1 MTLRVLIVGAG
12 TSFSTKDVEQGLLKG
27 LRSHGAECYVYSLER
42 RLDLAVEWL
51 RWLWT
56 DRGKLPEDKPSWAD
70 ALYRAGVEALEMA
83 LRFQVDWVIVI
94 SAMFLHPDVLVLLRR
109 AGVHVGIVF
118 TESPYQDVEQ
128 ANVASAVD
136 VCWTNERSSV
146 AYLRHANPRTSYLP
160 AAYDPDIHTPLA
172 EADLAVPTHDV
183 VFVGTGWQERCDL
196 LRAVDWSGID
206 LGLYGAWSLLGSR
219 SKLREFVRSGF
230 IDNRQ
235 TAALYRQATIGLNLY
250 RQSRAFG
257 PKPSYIEHA
266 ESLNPRAYEL
276 AACGV
281 FHLSDQR
288 VEGQEIFGDAVPT
301 FTDADQLGAL
311 IREYL
316 ADPEGRAVHAQRAR
330 QAIRPH
336 TYAARAAQLVAD
348 LEHLEAR
355 PFARGA

>member
-1 MTLRVLIVGAG
+1 MTLRVLVVGAG

-118 TESPYQDVEQ
+118 TESPYQDAEQ

-146 AYLRHANPRTSYLP
+146 AYLRGHPHAARRSRPGGTDARRGVRRHWLAGALRP
-160 AAYDPDIHTPLA
+160 AARRRLERHRPGPVRRVEPARLA
-172 EADLAVPTHDV
+172 LETAGVCA
-183 VFVGTGWQERCDL
+183 
-196 LRAVDWSGID
+196 
-206 LGLYGAWSLLGSR
+206 LGLH
-219 SKLREFVRSGF
+219 
-230 IDNRQ
+230 
-235 TAALYRQATIGLNLY
+235 
-250 RQSRAFG
+250 RQSSDSCPVSSGHHRPEPVPPIARFWAQALV
-257 PKPSYIEHA
+257 HA

>member
-1 MTLRVLIVGAG
+1 MRCLLVGAG
-12 TSFSTKDVEQGLLKG
+12 ASFSTKDVEQGLLKG
-27 LRSHGAECYVYSLER
+27 LRAQGAEVYVYSLER
-42 RLDLAVEWL
+42 RLDLAIEWL
-51 RWLWT
+51 RWLWA
-56 DRGKLPEDKPSWAD
+56 DRGKVPEDKPSWAD
-70 ALYRAGVEALEMA
+70 AQYRAGVEALEMA

-109 AGVHVGIVF
+109 AGMHVGIVF
-118 TESPYQDVEQ
+118 TESPYQDREQ

-146 AYLRHANPRTSYLP
+146 AVLRHANPCTFYLP
-160 AAYDPDIHTPLA
+160 AAYDMDIHTPIA
-172 EADLAVPTHDV
+172 EVESALPTHDV

-196 LRAVDWSGID
+196 LRAVDWSDID
-206 LGLYGAWSLLGSR
+206 LGLYGVWGLLGSR
-219 SKLREFVRSGF
+219 SKLRQFVRSGF

-235 TAALYRQATIGLNLY
+235 TAALYRQARIGLNLY
-250 RQSRAFG
+250 RQSREYSRTPA
-257 PKPSYIEHA
+257 YIEHA

-281 FHLSDQR
+281 FHLSDR
-288 VEGQEIFGDAVPT
+288 RLEGQEIFGDAVPT
-301 FTDADQLGAL
+301 FTNADQLGAL

-316 ADPEGRAVHAQRAR
+316 ADPEGRATHAQQAR
-330 QAIRPH
+330 QSIRPH

-348 LEHLEAR
+348 LERFEAR